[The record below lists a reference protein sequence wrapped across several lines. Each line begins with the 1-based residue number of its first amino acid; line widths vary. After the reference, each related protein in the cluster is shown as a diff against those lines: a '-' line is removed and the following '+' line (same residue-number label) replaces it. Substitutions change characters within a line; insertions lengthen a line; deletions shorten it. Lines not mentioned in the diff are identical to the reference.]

1 MRYTLLLLLLTI
13 NFYTSF
19 SQEGKSSQYAAG
31 AQYDSAIQFMQHADD
46 LNGLKYLRA
55 AITIY
60 QNNGDRKGIA
70 NCYQAMGQIAI
81 NHSNPTHA
89 LKNYLAA
96 LKISEALGD
105 KTVTAYCY
113 NRIGDINKGQ
123 RNYKDALKY
132 DLLALQIFKETNN
145 KNGLGSCYNS
155 IGDVFENEGHYDE
168 ALSNYTS
175 ALKIIQET
183 GDQKSLTWP
192 YYNIGEVYMLKGD
205 YSQALKYYQLALKI
219 QENLNDQSGKAW
231 SYNNIAAVYIKR
243 KQLDTAEKYC
253 LQSLEITTKQN
264 ELSGMTNASRNLSDI
279 YEQKGDHI
287 KALQY
292 YKAYKTLQDSVL
304 NRDNTRNL
312 VTQQMQY
319 DFDKKEAQ
327 IKEQQ
332 DKKDLITTGIGALI
346 LLAALVVRMAYRSQR
361 KASMLKS
368 ELLQQKEESIV
379 QKEILMRE
387 IHHRVKNNL
396 QVIGTLLELQLAS
409 ITDSYARDAITE
421 SATRLKAI
429 SLIHQQLYRD
439 AYLATVE
446 CSQFTTDLH
455 TQVSTIF
462 INSGQYVTLR
472 NEMPPIM
479 LDIDTAVPLGL
490 ILNELM
496 TNSYKYAFKGSNGS
510 IDLRIEKEGDSYM
523 LKYKDSGP
531 GLPDG
536 MDLRSLKSLGILIMQ
551 SLTKQI
557 GGAFTYSAETK
568 TFLIT
573 FRDAADMKKDA

>member
-1 MRYTLLLLLLTI
+1 MLLLLTI
-13 NFYTSF
+13 NCYTAF
-19 SQEGKSSQYAAG
+19 SQEGKITQYAEAG
-31 AQYDSAIQFMQHADD
+31 AATQYNSAIQFMQHADD
-46 LNGLKYLRA
+46 PNGLKHLTA
-55 AITIY
+55 ALTIY
-60 QNNGDRKGIA
+60 QNNGNRKGMA
-70 NCYQAMGQIAI
+70 NCYRAMGQIAI
-81 NHSNPTHA
+81 NHSNPTFA

-96 LKISEALGD
+96 LKLSEALGD
-105 KTVTAYCY
+105 KTATAYCY
-113 NRIGDINKGQ
+113 NRIGDINKSQ

-145 KNGLGSCYNS
+145 KNGQGSCYNS
-155 IGDVFENEGHYDE
+155 IGDVFENQGHYDE
-168 ALSNYTS
+168 ALSNYTT

-219 QENLNDQSGKAW
+219 QENLNDQSGIAW

-346 LLAALVVRMAYRSQR
+346 LLAAFVVIMAYRSQR

-379 QKEILMRE
+379 QKEMLMRE

-439 AYLATVE
+439 AYQATVE

-551 SLTKQI
+551 SLSKQI
-557 GGAFTYSAETK
+557 GGAFTYSAATK
-568 TFLIT
+568 TFQIT